1 MPSTTPPLKII
12 LVDDEPM
19 ALRVLEAHAQKL
31 AFVEVAL
38 TTTSA
43 LEGLLFAQQHPLD
56 GIFLD
61 VQMPAL
67 TGMQFIPLLGGKANI
82 ILTTAYAQYAVQG
95 FEFDVVDY
103 LLKPISFE
111 RFLRAIQKL
120 QRQQSLVDSSASP
133 TLLPPVGRP
142 TGVLFI
148 KTDYKLVKVDHD
160 ALLYFQGGKDYTTIF
175 TQTET
180 LLSLTSLAQFEQSLP
195 PSHFIRVHK
204 SYLVAIHKIE
214 SIERQRIFLGKAVI
228 PIGEAYKDAVMRAI
242 GS

>member
-1 MPSTTPPLKII
+1 MLDTTTPLKIM

-19 ALRVLEAHAQKL
+19 ALRVLEVHAQKL
-31 AFVEVAL
+31 GFIEVVF

-43 LEGLLFAQQHPLD
+43 LEGLLYAQQHPVD
-56 GIFLD
+56 GVFLD
-61 VQMPAL
+61 VQMPEL
-67 TGMQFIPLLGGKANI
+67 TGMQFIPLLVGRPSV

-95 FEFDVVDY
+95 YEYDVLDY

-120 QRQQSLVDSSASP
+120 QRQRALVDSLAAP
-133 TLLPPVGRP
+133 TLRSPVGRP

-148 KTDYKLVKVDHD
+148 KTEYKLVKVDHD
-160 ALLYFQGGKDYTTIF
+160 ALLYFQGGKDYTTIV

-195 PSHFIRVHK
+195 ASHFIRVHK
-204 SYLVAIHKIE
+204 SYLVAMHKIE
-214 SIERQRIFLGKAVI
+214 SIERQRIFLDKAVI
-228 PIGEAYKDAVMRAI
+228 PIGDAYKDAVMRAI

>member
-1 MPSTTPPLKII
+1 MLDTTTPLKIM

-19 ALRVLEAHAQKL
+19 ALRVLEVHAQKL
-31 AFVEVAL
+31 GFIEVVF

-43 LEGLLFAQQHPLD
+43 LEGLLYAQQHPVD
-56 GIFLD
+56 GVFLD
-61 VQMPAL
+61 VQMPEL
-67 TGMQFIPLLGGKANI
+67 TGMQFIPLLGGRASV

-95 FEFDVVDY
+95 YEYDVLDY

-120 QRQQSLVDSSASP
+120 QRQRALVDSLAAP
-133 TLLPPVGRP
+133 TLRSPVGRP

-148 KTDYKLVKVDHD
+148 KTEYKLVKVDHD
-160 ALLYFQGGKDYTTIF
+160 ALLYFQGGKDYTTIV
-175 TQTET
+175 TQTEP

-195 PSHFIRVHK
+195 ASHFIRVHK
-204 SYLVAIHKIE
+204 SYLVAMHKIE
-214 SIERQRIFLGKAVI
+214 SIERQRIFLDKAVI
-228 PIGEAYKDAVMRAI
+228 PIGDAYKDAVMRAI

>member
-1 MPSTTPPLKII
+1 M

-31 AFVEVAL
+31 GFVKVVF

-43 LEGLLFAQQHPLD
+43 LEGLLFAQQKPVD
-56 GIFLD
+56 GVFLD
-61 VQMPAL
+61 VQMPEL
-67 TGMQFIPLLGGKANI
+67 TGMQFIPLLGGKASV

-95 FEFDVVDY
+95 YEYDVLDY

-120 QRQQSLVDSSASP
+120 QRQRAVVDSSASP
-133 TLLPPVGRP
+133 ALFPPA
-142 TGVLFI
+142 VLFI
-148 KTDYKLVKVDHD
+148 KTEYKLVKVEHD
-160 ALLYFQGGKDYTTIF
+160 ALLYFQGGKDYTTIV

-195 PSHFIRVHK
+195 TSQFIRVHK

-214 SIERQRIFLGKAVI
+214 SIERQRIFLGKTVI
-228 PIGEAYKDAVMRAI
+228 PIGDAYKDAVMRAI